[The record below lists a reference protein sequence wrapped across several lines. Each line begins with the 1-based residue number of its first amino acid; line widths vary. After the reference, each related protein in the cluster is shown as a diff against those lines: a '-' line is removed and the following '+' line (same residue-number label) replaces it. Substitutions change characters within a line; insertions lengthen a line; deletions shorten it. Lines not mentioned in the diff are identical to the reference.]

1 MKHLTIKGI
10 KIPRLGLGT
19 WMMDSQTAPAAI
31 KKALEVGLRH
41 IDTAQIYDTEEL
53 VAEAIRKSLVSRKD
67 IFLTTKLWR
76 NHLTGEASV
85 IKGAEE
91 SLRKLNTDYVDLLL
105 IHWPFPEMPL
115 EECLFALKK
124 LKDSGKA
131 RSIGVSNFT
140 SSLLKKALK
149 LCPQILTNQVE
160 YHPLLNQDI
169 LLQDIENHGICLT
182 AYSPL
187 ARGHV
192 MKIQQLEIIGRK
204 YNKTPA
210 QVALRWL
217 IEQENVVAIFKSVK
231 PERIQ
236 SNRDIFDFQLSF
248 EDKKTIHRLT
258 HNKKRTLNPAF
269 APQWDF

>member
-1 MKHLTIKGI
+1 
-10 KIPRLGLGT
+10 
-19 WMMDSQTAPAAI
+19 MDSHTAPAAI
-31 KKALEVGLRH
+31 KKALEIGLRH

-53 VAEAIRKSLVSRKD
+53 VAEAIRKSLVSRKEV
-67 IFLTTKLWR
+67 FLTTKLWEH
-76 NHLTGEASV
+76 HLTGKASL

-115 EECLFALKK
+115 EECLFALQT
-124 LKDSGKA
+124 LKDSGKT

-149 LCPQILTNQVE
+149 LCPQIVTNQVE

-169 LLQDIENHGICLT
+169 LLQDIKHHGICLT

-192 MKIQQLEIIGRK
+192 TKIQQLKAIGQK

-210 QVALRWL
+210 QVALKWL
-217 IEQENVVAIFKSVK
+217 IGQENVVVIFKSVK
-231 PERIQ
+231 LERIE
-236 SNRDIFDFQLSF
+236 SNSDIFDFQLSP
-248 EDKKTIHRLT
+248 EDKKKIHHLT
-258 HNKKRTLNPAF
+258 HNKKRIVSPAF